1 MPEWASVLVGV
12 ATGTVV
18 TCVGVY
24 YNEWL
29 RDRRARRKQGAELI
43 ARVRVLLGDA
53 DPASFSLGTMRERN
67 QRHGQELWRR
77 WYELREYFLE
87 FGLLGSEDEQ
97 AFEAGGDRRCTHN
110 SGSTQLGRRRCQR
123 RRPRE
128 HASDGEASSRPSRRG
143 SSSARECPLN
153 WQGRA

>member
-1 MPEWASVLVGV
+1 MGERFGRRSNRHRRDVRWRVLQRV
-12 ATGTVV
+12 A
-18 TCVGVY
+18 
-24 YNEWL
+24 

-87 FGLLGSEDEQ
+87 FGLLGSEDERELSKRAETDVALTIQ
-97 AFEAGGDRRCTHN
+97 ALRNSVEDDVNDADRANMRQTAKRLRD
-110 SGSTQLGRRRCQR
+110 Q
-123 RRPRE
+123 
-128 HASDGEASSRPSRRG
+128 AGEALDRLEN
-143 SSSARECPLN
+143 AL
-153 WQGRA
+153 

>member
-29 RDRRARRKQGAELI
+29 VIGALGGSRAPSSLPVCGCCWGTPTRRAS
-43 ARVRVLLGDA
+43 
-53 DPASFSLGTMRERN
+53 PSGTMRERN

-87 FGLLGSEDEQ
+87 FGLLGSEDERELSKRAETDVALTIQ
-97 AFEAGGDRRCTHN
+97 ALRNSVEDDVNDADRANMRQTAKRLRD
-110 SGSTQLGRRRCQR
+110 Q
-123 RRPRE
+123 
-128 HASDGEASSRPSRRG
+128 AGEALDRLEN
-143 SSSARECPLN
+143 AL
-153 WQGRA
+153 

>member
-1 MPEWASVLVGV
+1 MQEWASVLVGV
-12 ATGTVV
+12 AAGTVV

-67 QRHGQELWRR
+67 QRHGRELWRR
-77 WYELREYFLE
+77 WYELRESFLK
-87 FGLLGSEDEQ
+87 FGLLGSADDRELSKRAATDVALTIQALRNSVDDDVDDADRAKMRQTAKQLREQ
-97 AFEAGGDRRCTHN
+97 AGESLDRLE
-110 SGSTQLGRRRCQR
+110 GAL
-123 RRPRE
+123 
-128 HASDGEASSRPSRRG
+128 
-143 SSSARECPLN
+143 
-153 WQGRA
+153 